1 MYRPGDEAAFRI
13 AALVEQIN
21 DLETEN
27 ETLRAGLTI
36 QHPRDVLRFGVKF
49 DEMDGEQYVGVKD
62 NGAYVRF
69 EDYEW
74 MANYADR
81 LVEFGKLPC
90 LPADLE
96 NLRESN
102 TALATENEEL
112 KRLLADI
119 KKDLVLLS
127 L

>member
-13 AALVEQIN
+13 AELLEQIN

-27 ETLRAGLTI
+27 ESLRSERTSLT
-36 QHPRDVLRFGVKF
+36 PREVLRFGIM
-49 DEMDGEQYVGVKD
+49 EGEQYIGEKPE
-62 NGAYVRF
+62 GAYVLF

-74 MANYADR
+74 MADYADR
-81 LVEFGKLPC
+81 LVEFGNLPC

-102 TALATENEEL
+102 AAMATELEEL
-112 KRLLADI
+112 KSLLAGI
-119 KKDLVLLS
+119 KKDLTLL
-127 L
+127 LI